1 MTHPELNRRL
11 ARGTAAW
18 VVIVAAGSL
27 AAPHA
32 LASGLEADLRALAEA
47 DPADHVALR
56 NDLIHDGGVSTD
68 ALVEIAGSTS
78 DWQVRLEAQ
87 AVISWRT
94 DVERAEAAWAALPA
108 TTRAGFW
115 RFTATELTDPLVTP
129 VLLERMAHAD
139 EHAELR
145 GALAEVIARTTGE
158 DIWEVPFAAWL
169 SSEPSAYVREGMVH
183 GLRDASAATAI
194 PALTAALDDPSPGI
208 RAEAARSLTSHKSG
222 ALAAEALRDALSDR
236 DASVRAAAARAL
248 GVLGVSASASDVAAL
263 ASDADAEV
271 RLQVLHALDR
281 LDRPRAAAIAIGMQ
295 ADSDARVS
303 RLAVKLAGGA
313 Q

>member
-1 MTHPELNRRL
+1 MTNPEFNRRL
-11 ARGTAAW
+11 ARATAAW
-18 VVIVAAGSL
+18 VVVVAAGSL
-27 AAPHA
+27 AAPLAHA
-32 LASGLEADLRALAEA
+32 NGLEADLRALAEA

-56 NDLIHDGGVSTD
+56 NDLIHDGGVSND
-68 ALVEIAGSTS
+68 ALVEVVGSTT

-94 DVERAEAAWAALPA
+94 DVARAEAAWSALPA

-115 RFTATELTDPLVTP
+115 RFTETELTDPVVTP
-129 VLLERMAHAD
+129 ILLERMAHGD

-158 DIWEVPFAAWL
+158 DIWEAPFAAWL
-169 SSEPSAYVREGMVH
+169 TTEPSAFVREGMVH

-194 PALTAALDDPSPGI
+194 PALTRALSDPSPGI
-208 RAEAARSLTSHKSG
+208 RAEAARSLTSHESG
-222 ALAAEALRDALSDR
+222 ALAAEALRDALSDS
-236 DASVRAAAARAL
+236 DAGVRAAAARAL
-248 GVLGVSASASDVAAL
+248 GVLRVSASASEVAAL
-263 ASDADAEV
+263 AADPDAEV

-281 LDRPRAAAIAIGMQ
+281 LDRPRAAAVAVGMQ

>member
-1 MTHPELNRRL
+1 MTNPELNRRL

-18 VVIVAAGSL
+18 VVVVAASSLGGS
-27 AAPHA
+27 HA
-32 LASGLEADLRALAEA
+32 LASGLEADLRALADA
-47 DPADHVALR
+47 SPAEHVALR
-56 NDLIHDGGVSTD
+56 NDLIHDTGVSTE
-68 ALVEIAGSTS
+68 ALVELAGSAS

-87 AVISWRT
+87 ALVSWRT
-94 DVERAEAAWAALPA
+94 DVERSEAAWSALPA

-115 RFTATELTDPLVTP
+115 RFTETPLTDPLVTP
-129 VLLERMAHAD
+129 VLLERLAHGD

-194 PALTAALDDPSPGI
+194 PALTGALTDLSPSI

-248 GVLGVSASASDVAAL
+248 GVLGVSASVSDVAAL
-263 ASDADAEV
+263 ATDADAEV
-271 RLQVLHALDR
+271 RLQALHALDR
-281 LDRPRAAAIAIGMQ
+281 LDQPRAASVAAGLR

-303 RLAVKLAGGA
+303 RLAAKLAGGA

>member
-1 MTHPELNRRL
+1 MTNPEFNRRL
-11 ARGTAAW
+11 ARATAAW
-18 VVIVAAGSL
+18 VVVVAAGSL
-27 AAPHA
+27 AAPLAHA
-32 LASGLEADLRALAEA
+32 NGLEADLRALAEA

-56 NDLIHDGGVSTD
+56 NDLIHDGGVSND
-68 ALVEIAGSTS
+68 ALVEVVGSTT

-94 DVERAEAAWAALPA
+94 D
-108 TTRAGFW
+108 
-115 RFTATELTDPLVTP
+115 FTETELTDPVVTP
-129 VLLERMAHAD
+129 ILLERMAHGD

-158 DIWEVPFAAWL
+158 DIWEAPFAAWL
-169 SSEPSAYVREGMVH
+169 TTEPSAFVREGMVH

-194 PALTAALDDPSPGI
+194 PALTRALSDPSPGI
-208 RAEAARSLTSHKSG
+208 RAEAARSLTSHESG
-222 ALAAEALRDALSDR
+222 ALAAEALRDALSDS
-236 DASVRAAAARAL
+236 DAGVRAAAARAL
-248 GVLGVSASASDVAAL
+248 GVLRVSASASEVAAL
-263 ASDADAEV
+263 AADPDAEV

-281 LDRPRAAAIAIGMQ
+281 LDRPRAAAVAVGMQ

-303 RLAVKLAGGA
+303 RLAVKLVGGA